1 MVRHPEVT
9 QLGDPRS
16 IDDRVSLSMH
26 LSNDPVDDAHEA
38 LLLARKKKRVSL
50 QNFFWLVPPKIT
62 KKDKKQFVF
71 LFV

>member
-1 MVRHPEVT
+1 MALKQIGIAIDTYLSSEIDDFSKIVTMVRHPEVT

-38 LLLARKKKRVSL
+38 LLLARKKK
-50 QNFFWLVPPKIT
+50 
-62 KKDKKQFVF
+62 
-71 LFV
+71 